1 MSYLIDTLTF
11 LWFITDHA
19 SLSSHA
25 ENLIQQPDNPVYLSV
40 GSIWEMSIKVSLNR
54 LEMPTPF
61 NEFID
66 SQLIENRIA
75 LLPIRTEHTA
85 KLISLPFHHQ
95 DPFDRLLVAQALHE
109 GYTLISK
116 DEIFDPYGVDRQW

>member
-11 LWFITDHA
+11 LWFISDHA

-25 ENLIQQPDNPVYLSV
+25 ESLIQQPDNPVYLSV

-54 LEMPTPF
+54 LEMPAPF

-95 DPFDRLLVAQALHE
+95 DPFDRLIVAQALHE

-116 DEIFDPYGVDRQW
+116 DEIFDPYGVNREW

>member
-1 MSYLIDTLTF
+1 
-11 LWFITDHA
+11 
-19 SLSSHA
+19 
-25 ENLIQQPDNPVYLSV
+25 
-40 GSIWEMSIKVSLNR
+40 MSIKVSLNR

-61 NEFID
+61 NEFVD

-75 LLPIRTEHTA
+75 LLPIRTDHTA

-116 DEIFDPYGVDRQW
+116 DEVFDEYGVNREW

>member
-1 MSYLIDTLTF
+1 MSYLIDTITF

-19 SLSSHA
+19 GLSSHA
-25 ENLIQQPDNPVYLSV
+25 ENLIQQPDNPIYLSV
-40 GSIWEMSIKVSLNR
+40 GSVWEMSIKVSLNR

-61 NEFID
+61 NEFVD

-75 LLPIRTEHTA
+75 LLPIRTDHTA

-95 DPFDRLLVAQALHE
+95 DPFDRLLVAQAIGNVVIE
-109 GYTLISK
+109 R
-116 DEIFDPYGVDRQW
+116 EREMCACV

>member
-1 MSYLIDTLTF
+1 MSYLIDTITF

-19 SLSSHA
+19 GLSSHA
-25 ENLIQQPDNPVYLSV
+25 ENLIQQPDNPIYLSV

-66 SQLIENRIA
+66 SQLIGNRIA
-75 LLPIRTEHTA
+75 LLPIRSEHAA

-116 DEIFDPYGVDRQW
+116 DEVFDTYGVNREW

>member
-1 MSYLIDTLTF
+1 MSYLIDTITF
-11 LWFITDHA
+11 LWFITDHTGI
-19 SLSSHA
+19 SSHA
-25 ENLIQQPDNPVYLSV
+25 ENLIQQPDNPIYLSV
-40 GSIWEMSIKVSLNR
+40 GSVWEMSIKVSLNR

-61 NEFID
+61 NEFVD

-75 LLPIRTEHTA
+75 LLPIRTDHTA

-116 DEIFDPYGVDRQW
+116 DEVFDEYGVNREW